1 MILYKYNNDFHR
13 KTFKEERCSNKTA
26 TKVKHSL
33 QKRREE
39 EEEEESR
46 RVSNS
51 ERPFYQRSTY
61 SNESINR
68 GACHLSPASS
78 FEDFENDSIYLFK
91 IVVDHAGYN
100 PVYATA

>member
-1 MILYKYNNDFHR
+1 MVLYKYNNDFHR

-68 GACHLSPASS
+68 GACHLSPASIRR
-78 FEDFENDSIYLFK
+78 FRKRFDIYLFK